1 MKEKA
6 YFFGKHKSLFGII
19 TEPPSPALAAG
30 RPAILLL
37 NAGVIHRIG
46 PHRKSVQIA
55 RRLAAEGFVVMRF
68 DQSGL
73 GDSEPRRDALSFQ
86 DGAVSDIQE
95 AMEHLEKTKQ
105 IGTFVLMGLCSGAD
119 NSFQTTIRDKRS
131 VGALMM
137 DGYSYKTPEFFVR
150 DFMTRARK
158 VRSWK
163 DTGKRKISALLGM
176 VQDALD
182 RGGAQKSDPPPAPA
196 GPIPQYVREFP
207 EKEQFIS
214 DLLAMV
220 ARGVKTHF
228 VYSSGMPEY
237 YNYEGQF
244 MDALGDIDL
253 KGLVTTEFFG
263 GTDHT
268 FTEQRSRE
276 ELVSAV
282 VGWARRS
289 FPAQA

>member
-6 YFFGKHKSLFGII
+6 FLFGKHKSLFGVV

-30 RPAILLL
+30 RPAVILL
-37 NAGVIHRIG
+37 NAGVVHRIG
-46 PHRKSVQIA
+46 PHRKSVTIA

-95 AMEHLEKTKQ
+95 AMEHLEKSRQ
-105 IGTFVLMGLCSGAD
+105 ISTFVLMGLCSGAD
-119 NSFQTTIRDKRS
+119 NSYQTTVRDARS

-150 DFMTRARK
+150 DIMIRARR
-158 VRSWK
+158 VRSWR
-163 DTGKRKISALLGM
+163 DTGKRKISALMSM
-176 VQDALD
+176 VQDRLD
-182 RGGAQKSDPPPAPA
+182 RGSQPPEAPAAPA

-207 EKEQFIS
+207 PKEQFIA
-214 DLLAMV
+214 DVQAMV
-220 ARGVKTHF
+220 ARGVKLHF

-237 YNYEGQF
+237 YNYEGQL
-244 MDALGDIDL
+244 MDSLGGLDF
-253 KGLVTTEFFG
+253 KGMVTSEFFG

-268 FTEQRSRE
+268 FTEQKSRE
-276 ELVSAV
+276 ELVMSV
-282 VGWARRS
+282 VRWIKRS
-289 FPAQA
+289 FPAKA